1 MTLHR
6 HTDRAAN
13 WPAYRGRR
21 RAAVYVD
28 RILKGPDKPV
38 ISYAYPND
46 GAPRY
51 KLPAAMAALWRNR
64 SKKRWQR
71 LS

>member
-1 MTLHR
+1 VQQ
-6 HTDRAAN
+6 TDLRTAVAGAA
-13 WPAYRGRR
+13 G
-21 RAAVYVD
+21 YVD

-64 SKKRWQR
+64 SKKW
-71 LS
+71 